1 MKVRILVLLLFL
13 SASAFAQEKA
23 SVSNLRKV
31 VEVLAADSLRG
42 RAYKSKELLVAQRY
56 ISEQFKQVG
65 LKPIGSS
72 FIQSVEWHDQYGGEL
87 KISNIV
93 GVIEGNDPVLKNEY
107 IVVGAH
113 YDHVGY
119 SADKDTVIYNGADD
133 NASGVSGIIELS
145 RIILAS
151 GAKPDRS
158 ILIVAFDAEEAG
170 LVGSR
175 KFVEN
180 SPVPLKSIKAMLSID
195 MIGHANLIKGLE
207 IAGVGSLKDLDIPQS
222 LFTATDSLRV
232 KLSRNPSFRIN
243 HTDTQSFFKKG
254 ISNLYVNT
262 GLKANYH
269 KPTDDAN
276 TLDYTGMAF
285 AVDNITSLVLYLA
298 KQPTLHY
305 TNPIPRLA
313 VGVAA
318 SFGTNHFKMMNGPID
333 NKAMLTYSAGVS
345 VLYKAWKK
353 ASVNADILFKNKT
366 SRTELGQVNMPSLYI
381 PVHLVLINPYN
392 TARFFAGVGP
402 YYSYSFGR
410 YVKGDKLK
418 LSNRERD
425 DYGLDIMMG
434 CVVMK
439 NQIAFH
445 STYGLKRLMDNQP
458 LMHYRSFEI
467 SFTRYLRY

>member
-1 MKVRILVLLLFL
+1 
-13 SASAFAQEKA
+13 
-23 SVSNLRKV
+23 
-31 VEVLAADSLRG
+31 
-42 RAYKSKELLVAQRY
+42 
-56 ISEQFKQVG
+56 
-65 LKPIGSS
+65 
-72 FIQSVEWHDQYGGEL
+72 
-87 KISNIV
+87 
-93 GVIEGNDPVLKNEY
+93 
-107 IVVGAH
+107 
-113 YDHVGY
+113 
-119 SADKDTVIYNGADD
+119 
-133 NASGVSGIIELS
+133 
-145 RIILAS
+145 
-151 GAKPDRS
+151 
-158 ILIVAFDAEEAG
+158 
-170 LVGSR
+170 
-175 KFVEN
+175 
-180 SPVPLKSIKAMLSID
+180 
-195 MIGHANLIKGLE
+195 
-207 IAGVGSLKDLDIPQS
+207 
-222 LFTATDSLRV
+222 
-232 KLSRNPSFRIN
+232 
-243 HTDTQSFFKKG
+243 
-254 ISNLYVNT
+254 
-262 GLKANYH
+262 
-269 KPTDDAN
+269 
-276 TLDYTGMAF
+276 MAF

-333 NKAMLTYSAGVS
+333 NKAMLTYSAGIS

-467 SFTRYLRY
+467 SFTRY

>member
-1 MKVRILVLLLFL
+1 MKLRILVLLLFL

-56 ISEQFKQVG
+56 IAEQFKQVG
-65 LKPIGSS
+65 LKPIGNS

-93 GVIEGNDPVLKNEY
+93 GVIEGSDPVLKNEY
-107 IVVGAH
+107 VVVGAH
-113 YDHVGY
+113 YDHIGY

-145 RIILAS
+145 RVILAS
-151 GAKPDRS
+151 NAKPARS
-158 ILIVAFDAEEAG
+158 ILVVAFDAEEAG

-175 KFVEN
+175 KFVEH
-180 SPVPLKSIKAMLSID
+180 PPLPLKSIKAMLSVD

-207 IAGVGSLKDLDIPQS
+207 IAGVGSLKDLDVPQS
-222 LFTATDSLRV
+222 IFTASDSLRV
-232 KLSRNPSFRIN
+232 KLRSNPSYLIN

-269 KPTDDAN
+269 KPTDDAS
-276 TLDYTGMAF
+276 TLDYPGMAF
-285 AVDNITSLVLYLA
+285 AVDNLSTLVLFLA
-298 KQPTLHY
+298 KQPMLHY

-313 VGVAA
+313 IGLTASVG
-318 SFGTNHFKMMNGPID
+318 SNHFEITNGPLD
-333 NKAMLTYSAGVS
+333 NKTTLTYGAGVS
-345 VLYKAWKK
+345 MLYKVWKK
-353 ASVNADILFKNKT
+353 VTINGDILFKNKT

-392 TARFFAGVGP
+392 TGRFFAGVGP
-402 YYSYSFGR
+402 YYSYSFER
-410 YVKGDKLK
+410 YVKGNKLK

-425 DYGLDIMMG
+425 DYGLDLMLG
-434 CVVMK
+434 CIVMK